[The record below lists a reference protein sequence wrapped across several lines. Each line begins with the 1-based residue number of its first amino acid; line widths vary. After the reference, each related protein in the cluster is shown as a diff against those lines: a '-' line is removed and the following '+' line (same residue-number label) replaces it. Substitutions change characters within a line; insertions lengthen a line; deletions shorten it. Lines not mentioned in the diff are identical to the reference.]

1 MTATTT
7 HAAQQLKLRPYQRE
21 AVDAVQQ
28 AWRDGTIRPA
38 VQAPTG
44 AGKTV
49 IFSHLISESLADR
62 GGRAVVMV
70 HREELADQAVRKLRQ
85 VNPALRVGK
94 VKARDNDVDADVVV
108 CSVPTLASRGRI
120 EQIHDV
126 RTVICDEAHHSVATT
141 WRNALDHF
149 GSFAATP
156 TAGFSATLARGDGR
170 GLGDVWEDVVFQ
182 RSTLWAIRN
191 GYLTDVKGMGITVP
205 DMDLSQVQKSRGDYT
220 EKGLAYALAFAGAYE
235 VVASE
240 YRRIAGSRPGILFAP
255 TVSAAEAFAGAF
267 TTEGYR
273 VGLITGTT
281 SSDERAHI
289 YQSYEAGELDLLASC
304 MVLTEGFDSPRAE
317 VAVIARPTTS
327 AALYAQMV
335 GRVLRLDHR
344 KPDKQALILDVAGVA
359 EHNDLSRSLIDLAR
373 EEIRELADNETLA
386 EALMREEATAGGQ
399 DALRATIERERI
411 RAVEIDLFGASRH
424 RWMQTP
430 NGTQY
435 LSVPD
440 GWIYLAAGDGG
451 WDVRFRAKTGRRDTV
466 IAAGMDL
473 QYAMAH
479 GEQAG
484 DEAAS
489 QLVTKNARWRKRP
502 PSDKSAAFAER
513 LGLPKAAG
521 ANAGQTSDYISAILA
536 MRALD
541 TRSTR

>member
-1 MTATTT
+1 MTAAT
-7 HAAQQLKLRPYQRE
+7 AAQQLKLRPYQRE
-21 AVDAVQQ
+21 AVDAVKD
-28 AWRDGTIRPA
+28 AWRAGILRPA

-44 AGKTV
+44 AGKSV

-85 VNPALRVGK
+85 VNPSLRVGK
-94 VKARDNDVDADVVV
+94 VKARHNEVDADVVV

-126 RTVICDEAHHSVATT
+126 RTVICDEAHHALSRT
-141 WRNALDHF
+141 WKNALDHF
-149 GSFAATP
+149 GSFATTP
-156 TAGFSATLARGDGR
+156 TAGFSATLARGDRR
-170 GLGDVWEDVVFQ
+170 GLGDIWEDVVFQ
-182 RSTLWAIRN
+182 RSTLWAIRH
-191 GYLTDVKGMGITVP
+191 GYLTDIKGVGITVP
-205 DMDLSQVQKSRGDYT
+205 DMDLSQVERSRGDYT
-220 EKGLAYALAFAGAYE
+220 EKGLSYALAFSGAYE

-240 YRRIAGSRPGILFAP
+240 YRKLAGDRPGILFAP
-255 TVSAAEAFAGAF
+255 TVADAEAFAGAF
-267 TTEGYR
+267 THEGYR
-273 VGLITGTT
+273 VGVITGTT
-281 SSDERAHI
+281 SSAERADI
-289 YQSYEAGELDLLASC
+289 YAAYEAGDLDILASC

-327 AALYAQMV
+327 AALYAQMC

-359 EHNDLSRSLIDLAR
+359 EHNDLSKSLIDLAR
-373 EEIRELADNETLA
+373 EEVTEVKDGETLA
-386 EALMREEATAGGQ
+386 EAVEREEAEAGGQ
-399 DALRATIERERI
+399 DALKARIERERI

-430 NGTQY
+430 GGTQY

-451 WDVRFRAKTGRRDTV
+451 WDVKFRAKAGHRDTV

-484 DEAAS
+484 DDAAA

-502 PSDKSAAFAER
+502 PSEKSAAFAER
-513 LGLPKAAG
+513 LGLPRAAG

-536 MRALD
+536 TRALD
-541 TRSTR
+541 HRSTR